1 MQFSGELT
9 TAIQNQEV
17 VLFVGSGVSTSAEL
31 PDWPT
36 LIRPWAAA
44 VGARWPQNVAD
55 LTANHLLAVAQ
66 FYENQRGRNALIRTL
81 REALDTTALPPSP
94 LHQYLPALPISTIFT
109 TNYDDLLERTW
120 QAAKRKLNVIVSEA
134 ELAFWREDQVQLIKL
149 LGDLNRPQSLVITQ
163 SDFNTYLVTHSRLI
177 ERLRTLLESKTAL
190 FLGYSLQD
198 PFFNQIWDQ
207 IGLTFGSLR
216 RRGFALLSEID
227 SLIVDDFQRRGIHVL
242 SFTTKS
248 DNQAALMTAWLAEL
262 VARIAPAA
270 PTVPQVTVM
279 QPAVGKQPALDMHT
293 PTTDET
299 IRILFLAA
307 NPKDT
312 VTLRIDAE
320 IRAIRLALRKAH
332 FRDRFVL
339 EFPGATQLQDL
350 EELLLQ
356 YQPHIVHFSG
366 HGTSASEIL
375 FEDEAGNSCPAPI
388 HSLSRLFA
396 ILKDNIRC
404 VVLNACYSEPQV
416 KAIAQQIDCVIGM
429 TTAIDDEASI
439 RFSIA
444 FYQALAYGRTIQ
456 TAFDLALNRI
466 EIEGLPTQDT
476 PQLVDLRNRAGQVI
490 FVAT

>member
-242 SFTTKS
+242 SFT
-248 DNQAALMTAWLAEL
+248 L
-262 VARIAPAA
+262 
-270 PTVPQVTVM
+270 
-279 QPAVGKQPALDMHT
+279 
-293 PTTDET
+293 
-299 IRILFLAA
+299 
-307 NPKDT
+307 
-312 VTLRIDAE
+312 
-320 IRAIRLALRKAH
+320 
-332 FRDRFVL
+332 
-339 EFPGATQLQDL
+339 
-350 EELLLQ
+350 
-356 YQPHIVHFSG
+356 
-366 HGTSASEIL
+366 
-375 FEDEAGNSCPAPI
+375 
-388 HSLSRLFA
+388 
-396 ILKDNIRC
+396 
-404 VVLNACYSEPQV
+404 
-416 KAIAQQIDCVIGM
+416 
-429 TTAIDDEASI
+429 
-439 RFSIA
+439 
-444 FYQALAYGRTIQ
+444 
-456 TAFDLALNRI
+456 
-466 EIEGLPTQDT
+466 
-476 PQLVDLRNRAGQVI
+476 
-490 FVAT
+490 